1 MLPQGYRKTAARIVM
16 TVTKVKRGLIADWK
30 SAGKGGNPALENTFA
45 VLNALGVRLSVKVP

>member
-1 MLPQGYRKTAARIVM
+1 M
-16 TVTKVKRGLIADWK
+16 TLTKVKRGLIADWK